1 MLDYTQPEMQLRKR
15 ASLLSEMGWIL
26 DRVVFDCDVIKT

>member
-1 MLDYTQPEMQLRKR
+1 MLDYTKLEMQLRKR

-26 DRVVFDCDVIKT
+26 DRVVF